1 MYAIFSLSD
10 GKLHEGLVLAVGSN
24 RMRVALRD
32 RPDTV
37 ELRNTGGQWRT
48 DDGGLV
54 ELETILYT
62 ASLSGFLP
70 ARTPV
75 KAA

>member
-10 GKLHEGLVLAVGSN
+10 GTMQEGVVLAVDRN

-32 RPDTV
+32 SQDTV
-37 ELRNTGGQWRT
+37 ELRNSSGQWRSEN
-48 DDGGLV
+48 GGLV
-54 ELETILYT
+54 ELETVLYT